1 MVFESTKKG
10 IQIMRL
16 LGKALAPLAVGAFLL
31 MTGGN
36 AFADVFGTAQ
46 VFVTKDVLILETIII
61 AKDVFIEADVII
73 EPEKAAESLA
83 VINQTNFNN
92 EACENCA
99 EKMDSIIDSV
109 TGNDGITTVNQAG
122 GNMNNQG
129 MALAVAIDKEDP
141 TDPDAPDGFAEAQV
155 AVDQEN
161 FSNLVESIQI
171 IFRDALISNSINT
184 NTGITGVNQATGNI
198 NNQANA
204 VSIAV
209 SLSGGVALSEGLLGQ
224 ETSGNENLEF
234 DIFKTA
240 TISGSIS
247 GNTGVTQVNQSA
259 GNLGNQANLVSVA
272 ATIGGL

>member
-16 LGKALAPLAVGAFLL
+16 LGKALAPLAVGALLL

-61 AKDVFIEADVII
+61 AKDVFIDADVII

-83 VINQTNFNN
+83 VINQTNFDN

>member
-16 LGKALAPLAVGAFLL
+16 LGKALAPLAVGAFRL

-99 EKMDSIIDSV
+99 EKMDQIIDSV

>member
-61 AKDVFIEADVII
+61 AKDVFIDADVII

-83 VINQTNFNN
+83 VINQTNFDN